1 MRIFPVTQNLDY
13 PIFMSQKS
21 KHLRSSSYMYI
32 CTRPV
37 CVVKQ
42 QLLPQ
47 CGSKPNLQV
56 APKPALEAVH
66 TTEPVLALNFSD
78 FLLNICLFCLYYSSN
93 PAHEP
98 ELAVNYCF
106 HLKKL
111 LLFCSKHNTNV
122 PIANVGAKTKF
133 CKYHFGPFFLAGP
146 KT

>member
-1 MRIFPVTQNLDY
+1 
-13 PIFMSQKS
+13 
-21 KHLRSSSYMYI
+21 
-32 CTRPV
+32 
-37 CVVKQ
+37 VKPQ

-78 FLLNICLFCLYYSSN
+78 FLLNISLFCLYYSSN

-122 PIANVGAKTKF
+122 AIANVGAKTKF
-133 CKYHFGPFFLAGP
+133 CKYHRGPFFLAGP
-146 KT
+146 KS